1 MPRRPL
7 RVLLLALALQLGVG
21 AAARAQQA
29 SGAALATGVLQ
40 ASLAVSGL
48 RNLDFGRV
56 TPTMTVVV
64 PPTAAAAGQF
74 LVQAAAGSSVGLVLT
89 LPASLG
95 ANLAVG
101 AWTGRTNVAND
112 ATTGALAFAPASGAT
127 LRRTVGS
134 AGTLYVFLGATLTA
148 TDAAPGSYSQPIVL
162 NVAY

>member
-1 MPRRPL
+1 MTRRPPS
-7 RVLLLALALQLGVG
+7 RLLLALALLPGAG
-21 AAARAQQA
+21 AAARAQDA

-48 RNLDFGRV
+48 RSLDFGRI

-64 PPTAAAAGQF
+64 PPTSAAAGQF

-89 LPASLG
+89 LPTSLG
-95 ANLAVG
+95 TDLAVG
-101 AWTGRTNVAND
+101 AWTGRTNVVND

-134 AGTLYVFLGATLTA
+134 TGTLYVFLGATLTA
-148 TDAAPGSYSQPIVL
+148 TGAAPGSYSRPIVL